1 MSGSTRIYVW
11 ESAPDWGDCSDDER
25 EALNRKYEDDCIDLL
40 SDAFPGA
47 EIIEHVVSQDTDGDL
62 RVTGADPEDVREIL
76 IAVYESVCSLTD
88 AQVWA
93 LIQSN
98 IQY

>member
-1 MSGSTRIYVW
+1 MSRSTHIHIW
-11 ESAPDWGDCSDDER
+11 ESASDWGDCSDDER
-25 EALNRKYEDDCIDLL
+25 EALDRKYEDDCMDLL
-40 SDAFPGA
+40 SDAFP
-47 EIIEHVVSQDTDGDL
+47 ESQIHHVISYDISGDL

-93 LIQSN
+93 LIHSN
-98 IQY
+98 IQS